1 MSQKVRHIHQWKVWR
16 GFTLASHSRN
26 TQQLYLPVHP
36 LTAGHLRAQSTSFWI
51 RGTFA
56 WSSARGMIPP
66 AASHSSGN
74 MLFGKT
80 FVRKLVVARMAE
92 ELALS
97 QFTSSDA
104 CCKILPPK
112 VWIARKSYGIQE
124 SMSSAPSEE
133 CCRRRRKRFF
143 CPWRQLGS

>member
-1 MSQKVRHIHQWKVWR
+1 MSQKVRHIHQSKVW
-16 GFTLASHSRN
+16 TLRFYPSLSFSQHTTTISAR
-26 TQQLYLPVHP
+26 PP
-36 LTAGHLRAQSTSFWI
+36 AGHLRAQSTSFWI

-80 FVRKLVVARMAE
+80 FVRKLVVARMEE
-92 ELALS
+92 ELTLS